1 MFSVSCWSHFEQY
14 PVKLLIISSSIF
26 NQEINHLHAAS
37 VLMTVI
43 MILAF
48 LTSIAIARRIMIATS
63 VLKVC
68 TVLNLLVSHV
78 NHFIKW
84 IFYWGLQLTY
94 ALMHS

>member
-1 MFSVSCWSHFEQY
+1 MFSASCWCPFEQY

-26 NQEINHLHAAS
+26 IQEINHLHAAS

-68 TVLNLLVSHV
+68 TLLNLLVSHV
-78 NHFIKW
+78 DHFIK
-84 IFYWGLQLTY
+84 
-94 ALMHS
+94 